1 MPKVISREQAAA
13 RVREVLDK
21 QELGDLVEV
30 VQVKA
35 ALLKRAQVGEA
46 EQSIKQREQRVAELQ
61 AAISQRFPTY
71 LGQGG
76 MVDEEVAGLLREVG
90 LGKLLERV
98 PTPQIVQVTALA
110 SATVLQSYTHLADQ
124 RLAMPVAA
132 MTPTPQPA
140 NQPSGYRV
148 ADQVSTLEPEG
159 QSSEE
164 PTTMLQSNET
174 EELNATAAGD
184 FASSEDQAG
193 VGELPS
199 LSVVPTTGSMQQPS
213 TLPTTELTTA
223 AVGSGSVAVAPT
235 MLPVSPA
242 TTPTASVVQSPTQPV
257 EQTNEAT
264 SQLAISVGNQSAT
277 VVATTSEVELGQ
289 QESATLDMAHLLAR
303 ATHLLGGR

>member
-1 MPKVISREQAAA
+1 
-13 RVREVLDK
+13 
-21 QELGDLVEV
+21 
-30 VQVKA
+30 
-35 ALLKRAQVGEA
+35 
-46 EQSIKQREQRVAELQ
+46 
-61 AAISQRFPTY
+61 
-71 LGQGG
+71 
-76 MVDEEVAGLLREVG
+76 
-90 LGKLLERV
+90 
-98 PTPQIVQVTALA
+98 
-110 SATVLQSYTHLADQ
+110 
-124 RLAMPVAA
+124 
-132 MTPTPQPA
+132 
-140 NQPSGYRV
+140 
-148 ADQVSTLEPEG
+148 
-159 QSSEE
+159 
-164 PTTMLQSNET
+164 MLQSNET

-213 TLPTTELTTA
+213 TLPTKELTTA

-264 SQLAISVGNQSAT
+264 SQLAMSVGNQSAT
-277 VVATTSEVELGQ
+277 VAATTSEVELGQ